1 MDVEDIKA
9 LLDGVRRF
17 QPAPRERTLFDIGG
31 RGYFENPTS
40 DLLAFFLDPDAE
52 HGFADEVLAA
62 VLDCLPESAQ
72 PLEEDRYL
80 TQSPRREWTT
90 THQKRLDLVLES
102 DQWVLGLENK
112 IHHTL
117 ANDFDHYASELA
129 ARMAS
134 NEGKCLLRVLL
145 SPDGN
150 TPDSG
155 WIGITYGQLLKRLRD
170 RVGQLYASQPLNK
183 WLIFFREFV
192 IHLEATTMTTTVTDD
207 QQAFVLEN
215 LGEIHELMK
224 MQEKALDATLKRL
237 LARLSELTDGDQQPF
252 QFWINPWPVG
262 PALSFRHEGWKG
274 QSQVVVFLPYDTT
287 KNAARIQVYVDLKNG
302 SFEDLA
308 HRGFAPE
315 RFHSTSADNSTLV
328 FFRDFSELDWPRI
341 EHELVMNMSALMEL
355 EASRQPITQ

>member
-1 MDVEDIKA
+1 MDVDDIKA

-72 PLEEDRYL
+72 PPEEARYL
-80 TQSPRREWTT
+80 AQSPRREWGTS
-90 THQKRLDLVLES
+90 HQKRLDLVLES

-134 NEGKCLLRVLL
+134 NEGKRLIRVLL

-155 WIGITYGQLLKRLRD
+155 WIGITYAQLLKQLND
-170 RVGQLYASQPLNK
+170 RVGQLFASQPMNK
-183 WLIFFREFV
+183 WLIFLREFV
-192 IHLEATTMTTTVTDD
+192 IHLETTTMTTTVTDD

-215 LGEIHELMK
+215 LGEIHELNK
-224 MQEKALDATLKRL
+224 LQKHALEATRERL
-237 LARLSELTDGDQQPF
+237 LARLSELTEGEHQPF
-252 QFWINPWPVG
+252 HSWQENWPVG
-262 PALSFRHEGWKG
+262 PALSFRHESW
-274 QSQVVVFLPYDTT
+274 QEPSRVVVFLPYDTT
-287 KNAARIQVYVDLKNG
+287 KNAARIQVYVDRKNG

-341 EHELVMNMSALMEL
+341 EHEMVMNMSALMEL